1 MDALHLLLYIAHM
14 IAMVALVV
22 GAVVPPQSGR
32 LIQVWSARVQ
42 LLLGLLLV
50 AVLEMGRDEG
60 DPSLNH
66 TKIGVKLLVMIAVV
80 ALAEIANKKHQRG
93 EPSQNLAYAAAG
105 LTIVNAAIAFLW

>member
-32 LIQVWSARVQ
+32 LVQVWSARVQ
-42 LLLGLLLV
+42 LLVGLALV
-50 AVLEMGRDEG
+50 AVLEMQDAT
-60 DPSLNH
+60 LNH

>member
-1 MDALHLLLYIAHM
+1 MEALHLLLYIAHM

-22 GAVVPPQSGR
+22 GAFVPPQSGR
-32 LIQVWSARVQ
+32 PIQAWAARIQ

-50 AVLEMGRDEG
+50 TSLEMARDEG

-66 TKIGVKLLVMIAVV
+66 MKIGIKLLIMLAVV
-80 ALAEIANKKHQRG
+80 ALAEIANKKHKRG
-93 EPSQNLAYAAAG
+93 EPSQNLAYGAAA